1 MQHKFSMSFIDDED
15 SIIVPKPVRPTI
27 DYEETYFGSK
37 KGARRQFRYKNLH
50 VREYGDHYTVH
61 IDKIDPRKDPLGH
74 LLIDAP
80 EFLVG
85 IMSAILAGK
94 LVGSAISDSER
105 AEDDNRG
112 TRLPNGIATGCIMG
126 SAAITSYMAT
136 NILKKIIRSI

>member
-27 DYEETYFGSK
+27 DYEETHFGNK

-50 VREYGDHYTVH
+50 IREYNDHYTVH

-94 LVGSAISDSER
+94 LVGSTISDIR
-105 AEDDNRG
+105 KAEDNNRG
-112 TRLPNGIATGCIMG
+112 MQLSNGIAAGCIMG
-126 SAAITSYMAT
+126 SAAITSCMAT

>member
-1 MQHKFSMSFIDDED
+1 MQHKFSMSFIDDEG
-15 SIIVPKPVRPTI
+15 SIVVPKPVRPTI
-27 DYEETYFGSK
+27 DYEETHFGNK

-50 VREYGDHYTVH
+50 IREYGDHYTVH
-61 IDKIDPRKDPLGH
+61 VDKVDPSKDPLGH

-94 LVGSAISDSER
+94 LVGSAIGDKEGG
-105 AEDDNRG
+105 EDDNRE
-112 TRLPNGIATGCIMG
+112 TRLSNGIAAGCIMG
-126 SAAITSYMAT
+126 SAAITSYVAT

>member
-27 DYEETYFGSK
+27 DYEETHFGNK

-50 VREYGDHYTVH
+50 IREYDDHYTVH

-94 LVGSAISDSER
+94 LIGSAISDIQK

-112 TRLPNGIATGCIMG
+112 MRLSNGIAAGCILG

>member
-1 MQHKFSMSFIDDED
+1 MHHKFSMSFIDDED

-27 DYEETYFGSK
+27 DYEETHFGNK

-50 VREYGDHYTVH
+50 VREYNDHYTVH

-80 EFLVG
+80 EFLAG

-94 LVGSAISDSER
+94 LVGSAISDSQR

-112 TRLPNGIATGCIMG
+112 TQLSNGIAAGCIMG

>member
-15 SIIVPKPVRPTI
+15 SIIIPKPVRPTI
-27 DYEETYFGSK
+27 DYEETHFGNK

-50 VREYGDHYTVH
+50 IREYSDYYTVH
-61 IDKIDPRKDPLGH
+61 VDKVDPRKDPLGH

-85 IMSAILAGK
+85 IISAILAGR

-112 TRLPNGIATGCIMG
+112 TRLSNGIAAGCIMG

-136 NILKKIIRSI
+136 NIFKKIIRSI

>member
-15 SIIVPKPVRPTI
+15 SIIIPKPVRPTI
-27 DYEETYFGSK
+27 DYEETHFGSK

-80 EFLVG
+80 EFLMG
-85 IMSAILAGK
+85 II
-94 LVGSAISDSER
+94 SAISVGRLVQFCYKSANER
-105 AEDDNRG
+105 KR
-112 TRLPNGIATGCIMG
+112 
-126 SAAITSYMAT
+126 
-136 NILKKIIRSI
+136 